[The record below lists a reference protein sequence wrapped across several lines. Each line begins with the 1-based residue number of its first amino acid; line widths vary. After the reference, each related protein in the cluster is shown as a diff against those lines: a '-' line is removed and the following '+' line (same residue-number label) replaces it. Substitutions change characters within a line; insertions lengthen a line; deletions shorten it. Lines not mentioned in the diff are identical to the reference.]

1 MYFINKNKL
10 IKLRNIYIIPIINYN
25 QELNRNNGGYIM
37 QQNYFQRLEMQISQE
52 NINTGL
58 ENSLNYELEKLS
70 KKYNL
75 RRVNELKEYIV
86 KDEMII
92 PYINS
97 ITPLIMEYFPDNK
110 RYLTY
115 CTDPEFEELSKAKI
129 CIIGNDSLFEEER
142 ELMSAL
148 NDEILYLKNYS
159 THVKNLISV
168 RLWWL

>member
-1 MYFINKNKL
+1 
-10 IKLRNIYIIPIINYN
+10 
-25 QELNRNNGGYIM
+25 M
-37 QQNYFQRLEMQISQE
+37 QQNYSQRLEMQIPQE
-52 NINTGL
+52 NTYTGL
-58 ENSLNYELEKLS
+58 ENSLNLNYELEKLS

-97 ITPLIMEYFPDNK
+97 ITPLIMKYFPENK

-129 CIIGNDSLFEEER
+129 CIIGNNSLFEEER
-142 ELMSAL
+142 ALMSTL
-148 NDEILYLKNYS
+148 NEEILYLKNYP

-168 RLWWL
+168 RLWWLWPHSTGRNSMM